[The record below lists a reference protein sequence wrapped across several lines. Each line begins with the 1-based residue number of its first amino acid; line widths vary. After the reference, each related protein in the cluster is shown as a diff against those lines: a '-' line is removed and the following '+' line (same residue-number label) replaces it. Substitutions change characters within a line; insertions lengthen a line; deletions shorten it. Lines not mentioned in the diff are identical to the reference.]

1 MAQEESDNRRRTGQ
15 VWHGALALTLVVTC
29 GLLAGALSPAV
40 SYAQRQRPDGLT
52 PLYADPVTV
61 AHLLELK
68 ESRNRKRGDVGA
80 EIVGGNPVPQ
90 GKDVFMAYVLAEVA
104 PGLFSVCSGSLVSR
118 GYVLT
123 AAHCVDDLLGDVV
136 PASDFTWVI
145 GKTDITAATSS
156 NIFTVAAVSQ
166 HPDYNPDTF
175 DNDVAMLQLAQRV
188 PKKLGH
194 RIRRVGPNQNR
205 YNKTGQKARVAG
217 WGATADGGFSSDQ
230 LMQTSVSIVSDADC
244 SAAYGD
250 FYNPEL
256 MICAAAP
263 GHDACSGDSGG
274 PLFVRDVVRVRKYKN
289 KHGKKRK
296 QQIRRNIE
304 MGTVSFGIGCADPEF
319 PGVYARLSAPG
330 INDFITDTIAG

>member
-40 SYAQRQRPDGLT
+40 GHAQRQRPDGPAT
-52 PLYADPVTV
+52 LYADPATV
-61 AHLLELK
+61 AHLQELK
-68 ESRNRKRGDVGA
+68 EQRIAQRGDVGA
-80 EIVGGNPVPQ
+80 EIVGG
-90 GKDVFMAYVLAEVA
+90 
-104 PGLFSVCSGSLVSR
+104 SGSLVSR

-136 PASDFTWVI
+136 PASDFTLVI

-250 FYNPEL
+250 LYNPEL